1 MEEGKRWSVT
11 YTKHIKQKRK
21 LYLDGFLHLQIS
33 TNKVALY
40 DEFEKL
46 LVCRI
51 LKTEETVSSGDTLE
65 FNGYLV
71 DIGDPQGQPHN
82 KPHSEPKLPTKH
94 NTASRIFRT
103 PTAAGTKVNENVNAP
118 QTRKPLSPSQH
129 IIREFKKREQLKYGS
144 PKISPETTNPSS
156 TEWQVLYTTHVTQK
170 AKKYHDGFLR
180 LVIHGS
186 RGGQVMLFDE
196 SMKLLDSRFLR
207 KDDVIKPGESISF
220 DAYLIDIGECQRNKK
235 PDCSVKGE
243 NLTNVDSKEKVDRQH
258 ISLDNETNLA
268 VGKRECQVLYTAQ
281 LTQKAKKYHD
291 GFLELEFCGSRGR
304 QVALYDLSKRLL
316 ERRFL
321 KKDEIVKSGESL
333 KFDGHLV
340 EVGELEGSHESP
352 KNEQETDS
360 NTSVQR
366 RILRHGQN
374 GLFKVNPSVSKGQP
388 PSKACI
394 GQDASMN
401 CHFAGK
407 EDRKSE
413 MLVSP
418 VKALRDANQILSILQ
433 DPIPVHQESSVI
445 GGQSHQG
452 SCLNAVDCGS
462 TGTVK
467 SLHSIFC
474 KAARSDVDVDVGFHL
489 TGSAKIMPQQPAD
502 IGLFISTS
510 TDHSACAI
518 INESEIPDDE
528 TFPSFDLGF

>member
-1 MEEGKRWSVT
+1 MVGDLHEAHQTETQALPRWIPSPPNL
-11 YTKHIKQKRK
+11 HQQG
-21 LYLDGFLHLQIS
+21 LCSSSLLFLSFPSFNFKSNEFALQ
-33 TNKVALY
+33 VALY

-51 LKTEETVSSGDTLE
+51 LKTEETVASGDTLE
-65 FNGYLV
+65 LNGYLV
-71 DIGDPQGQPHN
+71 DIGDPEGQPHT
-82 KPHSEPKLPTKH
+82 KPHSQPKLPTKH
-94 NTASRIFRT
+94 NTASRIFKT

-196 SMKLLDSRFLR
+196 SRKLLDSRFLK

-220 DAYLIDIGECQRNKK
+220 DAYLIDIGERQGNKK

-243 NLTNVDSKEKVDRQH
+243 NLTNVDSTEKVDRQP
-258 ISLDNETNLA
+258 ISLDNETNLG
-268 VGKRECQVLYTAQ
+268 VGKREWQVLYTAQ

-304 QVALYDLSKRLL
+304 QVALYDLTKRPL

-321 KKDEIVKSGESL
+321 KKDEVVKSGESL

-340 EVGELEGSHESP
+340 EVGEPEGSHEP
-352 KNEQETDS
+352 QMNEQETDS
-360 NTSVQR
+360 NTFVQR
-366 RILRHGQN
+366 RILKHGQN

-394 GQDASMN
+394 EKDASMN

-413 MLVSP
+413 RIVSP

-433 DPIPVHQESSVI
+433 DPMPQKSSVI
-445 GGQSHQG
+445 GGQSHHG

-467 SLHSIFC
+467 SLDSTLC
-474 KAARSDVDVDVGFHL
+474 KGN
-489 TGSAKIMPQQPAD
+489 
-502 IGLFISTS
+502 
-510 TDHSACAI
+510 AI
-518 INESEIPDDE
+518 INESESPDDE